1 VLINGG
7 KLCNIFG
14 LCYKRSSEFTSA
26 SISGYFDSQAPKGGI
41 DERKYVKCRATE
53 MKTASLEIENLRIV
67 AADELG

>member
-14 LCYKRSSEFTSA
+14 HCFRRSSEFISA
-26 SISGYFDSQAPKGGI
+26 SSSGYFDFQAPKGGI
-41 DERKYVKCRATE
+41 DERKYVKCYATE

-67 AADELG
+67 ADELG